1 MFVDSSALTAI
12 LLKENDRAELLAKV
26 KASRRYTSAI
36 VIYETVLAVARN
48 GDKSLSESEVVVMA
62 FLRAANIQILPIE
75 LRHTVVAI
83 SAFDKYGKGRQ
94 NKAKL
99 NMGDCFSYASAKIQK
114 QALVFKGNDFIHTD
128 IEIA

>member
-48 GDKSLSESEVVVMA
+48 GGKSLPESEVVVMA